1 MSDLL
6 NIEINGRP
14 LQVKPGTMVIEAADD
29 AGIVIPRFCY
39 HRKLSIAA
47 NCRMCLVEVEK
58 APKAVPAC
66 ATPVTEG
73 MKVFTKSSKAIEGQ
87 KSVMEFLLI
96 NHPLDC
102 PICDQGGECE
112 LQDLAMGFGKDVS
125 RYHEN
130 KRVVREKNLG
140 ALIATDMT
148 RCIHCTRCVR
158 FGREIAGIMELGASG
173 RGEHMEIETYMENA
187 VGSEL
192 SGNVIDLCPVGAL
205 TSKPYRYS
213 GRPWENNSISA
224 ISPHDC
230 VGSNLAVEVRRNRV
244 MRVLPYENESI
255 NEVWLADRDRFS
267 YTALYAEDRL
277 QQPMIKQ
284 GETWRTVDW
293 ETALSYAV
301 EGLQRVKTAN
311 GAEQLGALVSP
322 TATLEELYLIQ
333 KLLRGLG
340 SNNIDHRLRQQDFSD
355 QEIAPAY
362 PHLGQAIADVENLQ
376 AALLI
381 GSYTRK
387 DQPLLAHRLR
397 KAAKRGAKISAVNS
411 IDYDFNLR
419 LAQNRVVHPYV
430 MPTELAAIAKA
441 LAQQTKQTVPSALQ
455 GFIEKAQVD
464 AAHQQIAT
472 DLREATSSSLFIGS
486 QVMTQPNLALIR
498 ALANVIATLSN
509 STLGYLPEGGNA
521 TGAWLAGAIPHRGP
535 GATAISG
542 AGKTAAQM
550 VQDGL
555 RGLLLWQIEPEFDCA
570 DPAKAMQQIGAAD
583 FVVAASSYITD
594 TMRSY
599 ADVLLPIT
607 PYTETPGTFVNI
619 EGRWQSFSASV
630 KPMGEARP
638 GWKVLRVLGNFFKQI
653 GFNYLSSEEV
663 RGELDTLTVNVAADT
678 RSDIQ
683 QSPAELVRPDLVR
696 IGHVPMYAVDAM
708 TRRAPPLQHTADAVT
723 AMVAINA
730 ATATRLGL
738 QGKSRVNVKQ
748 NGQSVSLPIYIEAA
762 VPDNCAFI
770 PVAVP
775 GCEAL
780 GQSYGAVE
788 LQGE

>member
-6 NIEINGRP
+6 NIEINGRA

-73 MKVFTKSSKAIEGQ
+73 MKVYTKSSKAVEGQ

-125 RYHEN
+125 RFHEN
-130 KRVVREKNLG
+130 KRVVSEKNLG

-158 FGREIAGIMELGASG
+158 FGQEIAGIMELGATG
-173 RGEHMEIETYMENA
+173 RGEHMEIETYMENT

-213 GRPWENNSISA
+213 GRPWENTAVTA

-230 VGSNLAVEVRRNRV
+230 VGSNLSIEVRRNHV
-244 MRVLPYENESI
+244 MRVLPHENETI
-255 NEVWLADRDRFS
+255 NEIWLADRDRFS
-267 YTALYAEDRL
+267 YTGLYSEDRL

-284 GETWRTVDW
+284 GDTWRTVDW
-293 ETALSYAV
+293 ETALTYAV
-301 EGLQRVKTAN
+301 EGLQRVITAG
-311 GAEQLGALVSP
+311 GAAKLGALISP
-322 TATLEELYLIQ
+322 TATLEEMYLLQ
-333 KLLRGLG
+333 KLWRGLG

-355 QEIAPAY
+355 QASAPAY
-362 PHLGQAIADVENLQ
+362 PHLGQAIADLENLQ

-387 DQPLLAHRLR
+387 DQPLIGHRLR
-397 KAAKRGAKISAVNS
+397 KATKRGAEISVINS
-411 IDYDFNLR
+411 VDYDFNMR
-419 LAQNRVVHPYV
+419 LAQNRVVHPYA
-430 MPTELAAIAKA
+430 MPNELAAIAKA
-441 LAQQTKQTVPSALQ
+441 LAQQTRQAVPAALQ
-455 GFIEKAQVD
+455 GFIDKAQVE

-472 DLREATSSSLFIGS
+472 DLREANASSLFIGT
-486 QVMTQPNLALIR
+486 QVLAQPNLALIR
-498 ALANVIATLSN
+498 ALANVIAELSN
-509 STLGYLPEGGNA
+509 SKLGYLPEGGNA
-521 TGAWLAGAIPHRGP
+521 TGAWLAGAVPHRGA
-535 GATAISG
+535 GAAAI
-542 AGKTAAQM
+542 ATPGKTAVDM
-550 VQDGL
+550 LHDGMQ
-555 RGLLLWQIEPEFDCA
+555 GLLLWQIEPEYDCA
-570 DPAKAMQQIGAAD
+570 DPAAALQTISNAD
-583 FVVAASSYITD
+583 FVVVANSYVTD
-594 TMRSY
+594 TMRRY

-607 PYTETPGTFVNI
+607 PFTETPGTYVNI
-619 EGRWQSFSASV
+619 EGRWQSFDASI
-630 KPMGEARP
+630 KPLGETRP
-638 GWKVLRVLGNFFKQI
+638 GWKVLRVLGNFFNQA

-663 RGELDTLTVNVAADT
+663 RGELDTLTANVVADS
-678 RSDIQ
+678 RSVLQNPPSDV
-683 QSPAELVRPDLVR
+683 ARPDVVR
-696 IGHVPMYAVDAM
+696 IGHLPMYAVDAM
-708 TRRAPPLQHTADAVT
+708 TRRAQPLQHTADAVT
-723 AMVAINA
+723 AMVAINSVTA
-730 ATATRLGL
+730 ARLGL
-738 QGKSRVNVKQ
+738 QGKTRARVQQ
-748 NGQSVSLPIYIEAA
+748 NGHAVSLPIYIEAA

-775 GCEAL
+775 GCETL
-780 GQSYGAVE
+780 GPSYGAVE